1 MIENYE
7 DSKTKWAH
15 NPTNYVVKDISENKA
30 GTSVKDISGNKINNQ
45 NKAVTATTTSTNSA
59 TTTNGTT
66 YEDLI
71 NIIFNKT
78 TFIYILVFLGIY
90 FVAYFGLG
98 FFFNKGGDVSSFQ
111 INLSRTLD
119 FLFFSVVLILIVSFF
134 YTYDPSKQATVF
146 TSLFDGIVNFV
157 NLPTSI
163 FTVIL
168 FLIVFYIVVYLFR
181 IPMTSDVKPFFI
193 SLIENIAWLALIII
207 GIIDF
212 FQYVLGIPI
221 KNFIANLW
229 NELPND
235 IQKPAV
241 VVRDS
246 SNNKVVRDSSN
257 NKVPLPADE
266 VFNISNNLYTYD
278 DAQAICTAYG
288 AKMATYDQMEDAYT
302 KGAEWCNYGWSDGQ
316 MIFFPTQKSTW
327 NELQKD
333 PKRKNNCGRPGVNG
347 GYIANPYVKFGVN
360 CFGKKPKPSDSDLA
374 RMKAVDV
381 VPKSDADI
389 ALDAKV
395 KYWKDH
401 AVDLLKINSYNK
413 KQWSEY

>member
-1 MIENYE
+1 MIETYE
-7 DSKTKWAH
+7 DAKTKWAH
-15 NPTNYVVKDISENKA
+15 SQTNAPATTKTDNKQTVKDNSGNNVSM
-30 GTSVKDISGNKINNQ
+30 TSSNNSGNKE
-45 NKAVTATTTSTNSA
+45 V
-59 TTTNGTT
+59 GMT

-71 NIIFNKT
+71 DLIFNKT
-78 TFIYILVFLGIY
+78 TVIYLLVFLGIY

-98 FFFNKGGDVSSFQ
+98 LVFNKGGDTSTFQ

-119 FLFFSVVLILIVSFF
+119 FLFFFMVLILIVS
-134 YTYDPSKQATVF
+134 YLYSYDSAKQSNIFSGTFDSITRFIDKPS
-146 TSLFDGIVNFV
+146 
-157 NLPTSI
+157 SI
-163 FTVIL
+163 LITIL

-181 IPMTSDVKPFFI
+181 IPMSNDTKPLFV
-193 SLIENIAWLALIII
+193 SLIENIAWLCFIII
-207 GIIDF
+207 AIIDF
-212 FQYVLGIPI
+212 FQYVLGVPI
-221 KNFIANLW
+221 KTFLKNLW
-229 NELPND
+229 NNMPD
-235 IQKPAV
+235 DVATKKV
-241 VVRDS
+241 VDS
-246 SNNKVVRDSSN
+246 SNNKVNTVDSSN
-257 NKVPLPADE
+257 NVVAAHDE

-288 AKMATYDQMEDAYT
+288 AKMATYDQMEDAYN

-327 NELQKD
+327 EALQKD

-360 CFGKKPKPSDSDLA
+360 CFGKKPKPSDADLA
-374 RMKAVDV
+374 RMHATET
-381 VPKSDADI
+381 VPKTDADV

-401 AVDLLKINSYNK
+401 AADLLKINSYNK

>member
-7 DSKTKWAH
+7 DARTKWADD
-15 NPTNYVVKDISENKA
+15 PTNYVVKDS
-30 GTSVKDISGNKINNQ
+30 SGNKTKSTVKDSSG
-45 NKAVTATTTSTNSA
+45 NKAVAATSSTSSTNTSS
-59 TTTNGTT
+59 TTKSSGTT

-119 FLFFSVVLILIVSFF
+119 FLFFSVILILIVSFL
-134 YTYDPSKQATVF
+134 YTYDQSNQSTVF
-146 TSLFDGIVNFV
+146 TSLFDGTIKFINT
-157 NLPTSI
+157 PTSI
-163 FTVIL
+163 FTVVL
-168 FLIVFYIVVYLFR
+168 FLVVFYIIVYLFR

-193 SLIENIAWLALIII
+193 SLIENLAWLAFIII
-207 GIIDF
+207 SIIDF

-235 IQKPAV
+235 IDTGSK
-241 VVRDS
+241 
-246 SNNKVVRDSSN
+246 NKIVYDSSN
-257 NKVPLPADE
+257 NKVPVATPSNE

-288 AKMATYDQMEDAYT
+288 AKMATYDQMEDAYE

-327 NELQKD
+327 KELQKD

-381 VPKSDADI
+381 VPKSDADV

-401 AVDLLKINSYNK
+401 AADLLKINSYNK

>member
-7 DSKTKWAH
+7 NAKTKWAH
-15 NPTNYVVKDISENKA
+15 DQNNYVVKDS
-30 GTSVKDISGNKINNQ
+30 SGNKTN
-45 NKAVTATTTSTNSA
+45 TAKSS
-59 TTTNGTT
+59 TNGTSTQNQTNTAGNSGLT

-71 NIIFNKT
+71 NLIFNKT

-90 FVAYFGLG
+90 FIAYFGLG

-119 FLFFSVVLILIVSFF
+119 FLFFSVVLILIVSFL
-134 YTYDPSKQATVF
+134 YTYDPTKQATVF
-146 TSLFDGIVNFV
+146 SSMFDSVVNFI
-157 NLPTSI
+157 NMPTSI
-163 FTVIL
+163 FTVVL
-168 FLIVFYIVVYLFR
+168 FLVVFYIVVYLFR
-181 IPMTSDVKPFFI
+181 IPMTSDVKPFCI
-193 SLIENIAWLALIII
+193 SLIENLAWLAFIII

-212 FQYVLGIPI
+212 FQYILGIPI

-229 NELPND
+229 NELPED
-235 IQKPAV
+235 IPKPTV
-241 VVRDS
+241 VVHDS

-257 NKVPLPADE
+257 NKVKTHLPADE

-288 AKMATYDQMEDAYT
+288 AKMATYDQLEHAYE

-327 NELQKD
+327 QELQKD

-374 RMKAVDV
+374 RMNAVDV
-381 VPKSDADI
+381 VPKSDEDI

-401 AVDLLKINSYNK
+401 AADLLKINSYNK